1 MKSIILISFLSLT
14 TLSYSQ
20 DIFKDLNGNKTNSTS
35 SFQFSEAYYYD
46 YILNSNNVTDSIYT
60 KIIPINS
67 PEGILTQ
74 KFNDKLIINAE
85 KILNKLSLFSKINIE
100 YNQIIFCIIKF
111 KTIEENKISKIQ
123 LIVSKKENNI
133 WKEFDGTNQI
143 VEKLKLILYLKEEA
157 FAQFEMSENYMKHP
171 EINNLKPLVKDA
183 DGVLNIYKLADIIQK
198 NKTLLSKYLDE

>member
-1 MKSIILISFLSLT
+1 MKSIILISFLSLI

-133 WKEFDGTNQI
+133 WKEFNGTNQI

-157 FAQFEMSENYMKHP
+157 FAQFEMSENYTKHP
-171 EINNLKPLVKDA
+171 EINKLKPLVKDA
-183 DGVLNIYKLADIIQK
+183 DGVLNIYKLSDIIQK
-198 NKTLLSKYLDE
+198 NKTLLYKYLDE